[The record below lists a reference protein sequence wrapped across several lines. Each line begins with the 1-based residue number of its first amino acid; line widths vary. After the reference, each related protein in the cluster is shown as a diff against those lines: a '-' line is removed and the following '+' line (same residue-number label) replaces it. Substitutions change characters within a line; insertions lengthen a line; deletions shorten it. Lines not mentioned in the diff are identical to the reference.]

1 MLNIVDN
8 IENIIPQGDSFE
20 IVVTGRS
27 MLPLLGYGRDTIL
40 VQRVAEDYP
49 ILNRIA
55 MFRAADGRIVVHRVI
70 KDCNGEVVLQG
81 DGNIVMCEH
90 CRRDEIIGVVESVVR
105 QSGRVVSCTSRWWR
119 LGERVWL
126 SQPLIVRRYALAV
139 MHRWLNFKEKQR

>member
-40 VQRVAEDYP
+40 VRRVAEDYP

-55 MFRAADGRIVVHRVI
+55 MFRATDGRIVVHRVI
-70 KDCNGEVVLQG
+70 KDAAGEVVLQG
-81 DGNIVMCEH
+81 DGNVALREH
-90 CRRDEIIGVVESVVR
+90 CRRDEVIGVVERVVR
-105 QSGRVVSCTSRWWR
+105 QSGRVVDCTSRWWR
-119 LGERVWL
+119 FRERVWL
-126 SQPLIVRRYALAV
+126 AQPLIVRRYALAV